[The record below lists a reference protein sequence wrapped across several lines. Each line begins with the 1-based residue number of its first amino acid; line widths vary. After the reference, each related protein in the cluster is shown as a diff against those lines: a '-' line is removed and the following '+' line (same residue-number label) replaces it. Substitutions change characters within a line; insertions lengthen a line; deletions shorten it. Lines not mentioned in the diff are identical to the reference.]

1 MWSRARSSRPG
12 REGDPPV
19 TPLSRRRAPE
29 PFADALR
36 DAVAGGAAATLL
48 GRAAG
53 LGQEAAGAAVAAE
66 SAPASER
73 EGTVTVECSG
83 AVWAQE
89 LTLLETDLRERMN
102 ARLEGVQVRSLRFK
116 VKSP

>member
-1 MWSRARSSRPG
+1 M
-12 REGDPPV
+12 
-19 TPLSRRRAPE
+19 RRRAPE
-29 PFADALR
+29 PFAEVLR
-36 DAVAGGAAATLL
+36 DAVGEAAPDTLL
-48 GRAAG
+48 ARVQA
-53 LGQEAAGAAVAAE
+53 LWPQVAGAAIAAE

-89 LTLLETDLRERMN
+89 LTLLAGDLL
-102 ARLEGVQVRSLRFK
+102 ARLNPLLKGAQVRGLRFK